1 MSQKVW
7 VIVLVLAVI
16 AAAVFGVLEYRKR
29 GSAPK
34 SDIAYVELEKLPER
48 FPADFPIEEG
58 TKIISNYNY
67 EKDGVFQSTR
77 QFESQKTLA
86 ENYKI
91 YKEYLNSNGWTINSS
106 MDLET
111 SKFLLAVKD
120 GSTVSVNI
128 SSNSSTKQNTVDI
141 SFVFK

>member
-58 TKIISNYNY
+58 TKKTEFSNPPANLKARKLWRKII
-67 EKDGVFQSTR
+67 
-77 QFESQKTLA
+77 
-86 ENYKI
+86 
-91 YKEYLNSNGWTINSS
+91 
-106 MDLET
+106 
-111 SKFLLAVKD
+111 KFIK
-120 GSTVSVNI
+120 NI
-128 SSNSSTKQNTVDI
+128 
-141 SFVFK
+141 